1 MNYLRNEEVKKQPP
15 ELFCPQQ
22 FCKILGK
29 TPVPE
34 SLFYQSCTSQP
45 ATLLKKRLAQVFQG
59 EFCQTSKNTFFIEHL
74 LYRTPPGDCFLRR
87 RFPQKQNKKKT
98 ILKLSYLKKN
108 LPFHDD
114 LYHFVLLY
122 FFTARLAAFAL
133 HNKRWQW

>member
-45 ATLLKKRLAQVFQG
+45 ATLLKKRLVQVFQG
-59 EFCQTSKNTFFIEHL
+59 EFCQTSKNTSWRL
-74 LYRTPPGDCFLRR
+74 LLKKTFPP
-87 RFPQKQNKKKT
+87 PQK
-98 ILKLSYLKKN
+98 KKN
-108 LPFHDD
+108 NSKTHLCEKNLFMMIFIISFFLISSLHDWWRLPYLIKDD
-114 LYHFVLLY
+114 IVEGFRGL
-122 FFTARLAAFAL
+122 
-133 HNKRWQW
+133 